1 MCLSLLNSNLAQPGR
16 NVLRMN
22 ESVGTIA
29 VACSI
34 RVTAATIGQMVPVTW
49 APLVAQP
56 VKNLPAYNLSVHL
69 YKILKLVL

>member
-1 MCLSLLNSNLAQPGR
+1 
-16 NVLRMN
+16 MN